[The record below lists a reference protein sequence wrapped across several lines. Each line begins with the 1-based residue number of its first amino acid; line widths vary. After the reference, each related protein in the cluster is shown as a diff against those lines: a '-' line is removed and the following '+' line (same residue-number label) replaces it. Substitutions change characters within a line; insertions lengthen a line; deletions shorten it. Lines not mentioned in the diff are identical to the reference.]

1 MNKIKRNI
9 LLLGLVSTFGLLGS
23 SALPLNA
30 DASSSSP
37 RFANK
42 LPSTIDLNDST
53 ETEIREYYSS
63 LGSLSASERNGTNLL
78 KNLKPILQDFDYYSY
93 DNVWKIYEITD
104 RDWNLSPAASDEA
117 NGITYNFLTNY
128 YTKYSYLSN
137 AKSDAASN
145 PYVHTLYRNVDENG
159 SIVEEGRIK
168 EWGDHNA
175 TGTNREHVWCQSR
188 GFKASSGAE
197 GPAGTDVHHLIS
209 GDGRVN
215 QSYHNNSPYGFVDKT
230 SSKTKDAGDEKSFLK
245 GNLLGPQLHK
255 HDEDVTNMVF
265 EPQDSDKGDIAR
277 ALFYMAA
284 CYNNFSGTDT
294 ITEYNP
300 NLLLVDYATD
310 DGAAEASSATH
321 PVCMGILSDLLEW
334 HKMDPVDEYEIHRNN
349 LIFKNFQH
357 NRNPFIDFPDWVDVV
372 WGDKAN
378 LSANPATDKISS
390 GKELIRPAITR
401 IETWVYD
408 DQVWTSTAEFKVIT
422 DIDDELTFEVTGA
435 KIVEVTQGE
444 TTTRPDGLKETA
456 FTVKKLER
464 PEIGTATIIFK
475 GHKDGKEVSATIE
488 ILARKGRP
496 ESEPT
501 EPTEPEEPKNPFIE
515 ALRGVFGDAAETVF
529 AIIIV
534 VIVVIVLSILILA
547 LVMMSKK
554 NRKKAI
560 KKATKAVKKGY
571 KNSRRK

>member
-1 MNKIKRNI
+1 MNNAKRNLI
-9 LLLGLVSTFGLLGS
+9 LSAATSFMILGGS

-30 DASSSSP
+30 DPSSSAP
-37 RFANK
+37 TYAAK
-42 LPSTIDLNDST
+42 LPEVIDLNDST
-53 ETEIREYYSS
+53 ESEIRNYYSS
-63 LGSLSASERNGTNLL
+63 LNSLQVSEKQGTNLL
-78 KNLKPILQDFDYYSY
+78 KNLKPILQDFDYFSY

-104 RDWNLSPAASDEA
+104 RDWNLSPAASDAE
-117 NGITYNFLTNY
+117 NNITFDSASNT
-128 YTKYSYLSN
+128 YTKYTYLSN
-137 AKSDAASN
+137 AKKDASSN
-145 PYVHTLYRNVDENG
+145 PYVHTLYRNLGEDG

-188 GFKASSGAE
+188 GFKAPSGAE

-255 HDEDVTNMVF
+255 HEEDVTSTVF

-284 CYNNFSGTDT
+284 CYNNFSGSDT

-349 LIFKNFQH
+349 LIYKNFQH
-357 NRNPFIDFPDWVDVV
+357 NRNPFIDFPEWVDMV
-372 WGDKAN
+372 WGKNATN
-378 LSANPATDKISS
+378 LSANPATDAIGVPE
-390 GKELIRPAITR
+390 GKSITVSPSTIDFFVR
-401 IETWVYD
+401 DNVVSATYPVKVTSDIE
-408 DQVWTSTAEFKVIT
+408 
-422 DIDDELTFEVTGA
+422 DELTYSISDTA
-435 KIVEVTQGE
+435 LIDVEKGD
-444 TTTRPDGLKETA
+444 TTTLENGEKETNFNVLIKGA
-456 FTVKKLER
+456 LGQSVIT
-464 PEIGTATIIFK
+464 FK
-475 GHKDGKEVSATIE
+475 GHKDGKEVSATCTVNI
-488 ILARKGRP
+488 
-496 ESEPT
+496 T
-501 EPTEPEEPKNPFIE
+501 EEPKKTPAPESSDNPFMDT
-515 ALRGVFGDAAETVF
+515 LRSMFGDKAETVF
-529 AIIIV
+529 VIIIV
-534 VIVVIVLSILILA
+534 VLVVLVLSILILTF
-547 LVMMSKK
+547 VMMSKK
-554 NRKKAI
+554 NRKKAL
-560 KKATKAVKKGY
+560 KKVTKAAKRSY
-571 KNSRRK
+571 KRRK

>member
-1 MNKIKRNI
+1 MKKIKRNV
-9 LLLGLVSTFGLLGS
+9 LLLGLISTFGLLGS
-23 SALPLNA
+23 STLPLNA
-30 DASSSSP
+30 DPSSSTP

-63 LGSLSASERNGTNLL
+63 LGYLSASERNGTNLL

-104 RDWNLSPAASDEA
+104 RDWNLSPAISDED
-117 NGITYNFLTNY
+117 NGITYDFLTNS

-137 AKSDAASN
+137 AKSGAASN
-145 PYVHTLYRNVDENG
+145 PYVHTLYRNVDSNG

-215 QSYHNNSPYGFVDKT
+215 QSYHNNSPYGYVDKT
-230 SSKTKDAGDEKSFLK
+230 DSKTKNAGSDKSFLD
-245 GNLLGPQLHK
+245 GNYLGPQLHK

-284 CYNNFSGTDT
+284 CYNNFSGNET
-294 ITEYNP
+294 ITQFNP
-300 NLLLVDYATD
+300 NLLLVDYATS
-310 DGAAEASSATH
+310 DGAAEESSATH
-321 PVCMGILSDLLEW
+321 PVTMGILSDLLEW

-349 LIFKNFQH
+349 LIYKNFQH
-357 NRNPFIDFPDWVDVV
+357 NRNPFIDFPEWVDVV
-372 WGDKAN
+372 WGNKAD
-378 LSANPATDKISS
+378 LSANPAADKIATGEKGPITLSTTTIEFVMDENFIKS
-390 GKELIRPAITR
+390 GCYIT
-401 IETWVYD
+401 VK
-408 DQVWTSTAEFKVIT
+408 A
-422 DIDDELTFEVTGA
+422 DIDDELTVEVA
-435 KIVEVTQGE
+435 DPKIVVVKDYETATGSDGIKE
-444 TTTRPDGLKETA
+444 TTFLVETKDHA
-456 FTVKKLER
+456 EPGST
-464 PEIGTATIIFK
+464 TITFK
-475 GHKDGKEVSATIE
+475 GHKDGEEVKATCKVIISKAKET
-488 ILARKGRP
+488 P
-496 ESEPT
+496 EPEK
-501 EPTEPEEPKNPFIE
+501 PEEPKNPFIE

-529 AIIIV
+529 AIIIII
-534 VIVVIVLSILILA
+534 IVVIVLAILILA
-547 LVMMSKK
+547 LVMMKK
-554 NRKKAI
+554 KTRKKVI
-560 KKATKAVKKGY
+560 KKAAKAVKKSY
-571 KNSRRK
+571 KRRK

>member
-1 MNKIKRNI
+1 MNNAKRNLI
-9 LLLGLVSTFGLLGS
+9 LSAALSFMILGGS

-30 DASSSSP
+30 DPSSSAP
-37 RFANK
+37 TYATK
-42 LPSTIDLNDST
+42 LPEVIDLNDST
-53 ETEIREYYSS
+53 ESEIRNYYSS
-63 LGSLSASERNGTNLL
+63 LNSLQGSEKQGTNLL
-78 KNLKPILQDFDYYSY
+78 KNLKPILQNFDYFSY

-104 RDWNLSPAASDEA
+104 RDWNLSPATSDAENSITFDSAS
-117 NGITYNFLTNY
+117 NT
-128 YTKYSYLSN
+128 YTKYTYLSN
-137 AKSDAASN
+137 AKKDASSN
-145 PYVHTLYRNVDENG
+145 PYVHTLYRNLGEDG

-188 GFKASSGAE
+188 GFKAPSGAE

-284 CYNNFSGTDT
+284 CYNNFSGSDT

-334 HKMDPVDEYEIHRNN
+334 HRLDPVDEYEIHRNN
-349 LIFKNFQH
+349 LIYKNFQH
-357 NRNPFIDFPDWVDVV
+357 NRNPFIDFPEWVDVV
-372 WGDKAN
+372 WGNDSS
-378 LSANPATDKISS
+378 LFANPTTDKIGSS
-390 GKELIRPAITR
+390 EQGPITV
-401 IETWVYD
+401 TP
-408 DQVWTSTAEFKVIT
+408 STLNFEISQDACRMGASVKVKA
-422 DIDDELTFEVTGA
+422 DIDDELTYKISDAIVEVKKGETVTDSDGVKETTFEVT
-435 KIVEVTQGE
+435 T
-444 TTTRPDGLKETA
+444 LKH
-456 FTVKKLER
+456 FTV
-464 PEIGTATIIFK
+464 GSTTITFK
-475 GHKDGKEVSATIE
+475 GHKDGQEVSATCKVTIHE
-488 ILARKGRP
+488 TEKMP
-496 ESEPT
+496 EPDDDG
-501 EPTEPEEPKNPFIE
+501 NPIMSM
-515 ALRGVFGDAAETVF
+515 LRGIFGDAAPVVLVI
-529 AIIIV
+529 AIVLIV
-534 VIVVIVLSILILA
+534 VIIILVLILILKN
-547 LVMMSKK
+547 KK
-554 NRKKAI
+554 TAKKARKTA
-560 KKATKAVKKGY
+560 KKAYKAYNK
-571 KNSRRK
+571 RRK

>member
-1 MNKIKRNI
+1 MNNVKRNLI
-9 LLLGLVSTFGLLGS
+9 LSAALSFMILGGS

-30 DASSSSP
+30 DPSSSAP
-37 RFANK
+37 TYATK
-42 LPSTIDLNDST
+42 LPEVIDLNDST
-53 ETEIREYYSS
+53 ESEIRNYYSS
-63 LGSLSASERNGTNLL
+63 LNSLQGSEKQGTNLL
-78 KNLKPILQDFDYYSY
+78 KNLKPILQDFDYFSY

-104 RDWNLSPAASDEA
+104 RDWNLSPAASDTE
-117 NGITYNFLTNY
+117 NSITFDSTSNT
-128 YTKYSYLSN
+128 YTKYTYLSN
-137 AKSDAASN
+137 AKKDASSN
-145 PYVHTLYRNVDENG
+145 PYVHTLYRNLGEDG

-188 GFKASSGAE
+188 GFKAPSGAE

-284 CYNNFSGTDT
+284 CYNNFSGSDT

-334 HKMDPVDEYEIHRNN
+334 HKLDPVDEYEIHRNN
-349 LIFKNFQH
+349 LIYKNFQH
-357 NRNPFIDFPDWVDVV
+357 NRNPFIDFPEWVDVV
-372 WGDKAN
+372 WGNDSS
-378 LSANPATDKISS
+378 LFANPTTDKIGSS
-390 GKELIRPAITR
+390 EQGPITV
-401 IETWVYD
+401 TP
-408 DQVWTSTAEFKVIT
+408 STLNFEISQDACRMGASVKVKA
-422 DIDDELTFEVTGA
+422 DIDDELTYEIPDAIVEVKKGETVTDSDGVKETTFEVT
-435 KIVEVTQGE
+435 T
-444 TTTRPDGLKETA
+444 LKH
-456 FTVKKLER
+456 FTV
-464 PEIGTATIIFK
+464 GSTTITFK
-475 GHKDGKEVSATIE
+475 GHKGEEEVTATLKVTITE
-488 ILARKGRP
+488 AKKAP
-496 ESEPT
+496 ETDNE
-501 EPTEPEEPKNPFIE
+501 NPFVK

-529 AIIIV
+529 VIIIV
-534 VIVVIVLSILILA
+534 ALVILVLSILILTF
-547 LVMMSKK
+547 VMMGKK
-554 NRKKAI
+554 NRKRAL
-560 KKATKAVKKGY
+560 KKVTKAAKRSY
-571 KNSRRK
+571 KRRK

>member
-1 MNKIKRNI
+1 MNNAKRNLI
-9 LLLGLVSTFGLLGS
+9 LSAAISFMILGGS

-30 DASSSSP
+30 DPSSSAP
-37 RFANK
+37 TYVTK
-42 LPSTIDLNDST
+42 LPEVIDLNDST
-53 ETEIREYYSS
+53 ESEIRSYYSPLNS
-63 LGSLSASERNGTNLL
+63 LASSEKQGTNLL
-78 KNLKPILQDFDYYSY
+78 KNLKPILQDFDYFSY

-104 RDWNLSPAASDEA
+104 RDWNLSPAMSDA
-117 NGITYNFLTNY
+117 DNNITFDSVSNT
-128 YTKYSYLSN
+128 YTKYTYLSN
-137 AKSDAASN
+137 AKKDASSN
-145 PYVHTLYRNVDENG
+145 PYVHTLYRNVDQNG

-188 GFKASSGAE
+188 GFKAPSGAE

-245 GNLLGPQLHK
+245 GNLLGPQLHA
-255 HDEDVTNMVF
+255 HTEDVTNMVF

-349 LIFKNFQH
+349 LIYKNFQH
-357 NRNPFIDFPDWVDVV
+357 NRNPFIDFPEWVDMI
-372 WGDKAN
+372 WGENLSN
-378 LSANPATDKISS
+378 LSANPATDKIAS
-390 GKELIRPAITR
+390 GQKGPITVTPSTLEFNLDEADTRKEGII
-401 IETWVYD
+401 
-408 DQVWTSTAEFKVIT
+408 KVKA
-422 DIDDELTFEVTGA
+422 DIDDELVCEVKDETLIEVLRTGTYTTDGINETHYNVIA
-435 KIVEVTQGE
+435 KGKIGS
-444 TTTRPDGLKETA
+444 TTIT
-456 FTVKKLER
+456 
-464 PEIGTATIIFK
+464 FK
-475 GHKDGKEVSATIE
+475 GHKDGQEVSATCTVTIHE
-488 ILARKGRP
+488 
-496 ESEPT
+496 T
-501 EPTEPEEPKNPFIE
+501 EKMPEPEEDSNPIMSM
-515 ALRGVFGDAAETVF
+515 LRGIFGDAAPVVLVI
-529 AIIIV
+529 AIVLIV
-534 VIVVIVLSILILA
+534 VIIILVLILV
-547 LVMMSKK
+547 LKNKK
-554 NRKKAI
+554 TAKKARKTA
-560 KKATKAVKKGY
+560 KKAYKAYNK
-571 KNSRRK
+571 RRK

>member
-1 MNKIKRNI
+1 MNKFKRNI
-9 LLLGLVSTFGLLGS
+9 LLIGLVSSFSLLGAASLPIPS
-23 SALPLNA
+23 SE
-30 DASSSSP
+30 SP
-37 RFANK
+37 SGPRYETK
-42 LPSTIDLNDST
+42 LPTTIDLNDST
-53 ETEIREYYSS
+53 ETEIRDYYSS
-63 LGSLSASERNGTNLL
+63 LNTLEASERNGNNLL
-78 KNLKPILQDFDYYSY
+78 KNLKPILQDFDYYTY

-104 RDWNLSPAASDEA
+104 RDWNLSPAASDSTS
-117 NGITYNFLTNY
+117 GITYDSSTNT

-159 SIVEEGRIK
+159 SIVEAGRIK

-175 TGTNREHVWCQSR
+175 SGTNREHVWCQSR
-188 GFKASSGAE
+188 GFKAPSGAE

-209 GDGRVN
+209 GDGLVN
-215 QSYHNNSPYGFVDKT
+215 QSYHNNNPYGFVKKDDA
-230 SSKTKDAGDEKSFLK
+230 STKNAGDQKAWLN
-245 GNLLGPQLHK
+245 GNYLGPQLHA
-255 HDEDVTNMVF
+255 HNEDQANVVF

-284 CYNNFSGTDT
+284 CYNNFSGTDI
-294 ITEYNP
+294 ITDYNP

-310 DGAAEASSATH
+310 NGAAESSSATH

-357 NRNPFIDFPDWVDVV
+357 NRNPFIDFPGWVDVV
-372 WGDKAN
+372 WGNKAN

-390 GKELIRPAITR
+390 GKEPIQTGITR

-408 DQVWTSTAEFKVIT
+408 DQVWTSTAEFKVTT

-435 KIVEVTQGE
+435 KIVEVTKGE

-456 FTVKKLER
+456 FTVKKIEH

-488 ILARKGRP
+488 IIARKGRP
-496 ESEPT
+496 EPEPT
-501 EPTEPEEPKNPFIE
+501 EPEEPEEPKNPFIE

-534 VIVVIVLSILILA
+534 AIVVIVLSILILA

-554 NRKKAI
+554 SRKKVI
-560 KKATKAVKKGY
+560 KKATKAVKKSY
-571 KNSRRK
+571 KRRK

>member
-1 MNKIKRNI
+1 MKKIKRNI

-30 DASSSSP
+30 DPSSSTP

-104 RDWNLSPAASDEA
+104 RDWNLSPAISDED
-117 NGITYNFLTNY
+117 NGITFDFSTNT

-137 AKSDAASN
+137 AKSSAISN
-145 PYVHTLYRNVDENG
+145 PYVHTLYRNVDSNG

-230 SSKTKDAGDEKSFLK
+230 DSKTKNAGSDKTFLD
-245 GNLLGPQLHK
+245 GNYLGPQLHK
-255 HDEDVTNMVF
+255 HDGDVTSMVF

-284 CYNNFSGTDT
+284 CYNNFSGNET
-294 ITEYNP
+294 ITQFNP
-300 NLLLVDYATD
+300 NLLLVDYATS
-310 DGAAEASSATH
+310 DGAAEESSATH
-321 PVCMGILSDLLEW
+321 PVTMGISLS
-334 HKMDPVDEYEIHRNN
+334 
-349 LIFKNFQH
+349 
-357 NRNPFIDFPDWVDVV
+357 
-372 WGDKAN
+372 G
-378 LSANPATDKISS
+378 
-390 GKELIRPAITR
+390 IRWIRLMNMRFT
-401 IETWVYD
+401 
-408 DQVWTSTAEFKVIT
+408 
-422 DIDDELTFEVTGA
+422 
-435 KIVEVTQGE
+435 E
-444 TTTRPDGLKETA
+444 TT
-456 FTVKKLER
+456 
-464 PEIGTATIIFK
+464 
-475 GHKDGKEVSATIE
+475 
-488 ILARKGRP
+488 
-496 ESEPT
+496 
-501 EPTEPEEPKNPFIE
+501 
-515 ALRGVFGDAAETVF
+515 
-529 AIIIV
+529 
-534 VIVVIVLSILILA
+534 
-547 LVMMSKK
+547 
-554 NRKKAI
+554 
-560 KKATKAVKKGY
+560 
-571 KNSRRK
+571 